1 MAPGAGPN
9 LEVDVA
15 RVAGVGR
22 NQEAA
27 QLELDTVSLPLRLF
41 ELLPGE
47 GLQLRVALAEHLF
60 RFLDA
65 GEGMTIAMVAFHQR
79 AKLGVF
85 ASEPAKTH
93 LVICHV
99 GFGEQA
105 GELFESIA

>member
-1 MAPGAGPN
+1 MLRASLGS
-9 LEVDVA
+9 
-15 RVAGVGR
+15 VGIRRRR
-22 NQEAA
+22 NSSSI
-27 QLELDTVSLPLRLF
+27 LFRSSCCRF

-65 GEGMTIAMVAFHQR
+65 GEGMTIAMVAFHQW

-93 LVICHV
+93 LVICHA